1 MLVQIEKPLVSAPTT
16 DRNYDADKKTT
27 GVLRRMSISQSAP
40 EAARH
45 ENTDAAGDRVATA
58 GSLFGAL
65 AMTSC
70 CILPLVLVSFG
81 VGGVWI
87 AQLTALYAYK
97 WYTFTVAAGFI
108 GYGFWRVHRAESGE
122 CRDGTVCARPLNRRL
137 MKASLWLATVVT
149 LIAMIFPYIT
159 PYILKF

>member
-1 MLVQIEKPLVSAPTT
+1 MSATQDP
-16 DRNYDADKKTT
+16 
-27 GVLRRMSISQSAP
+27 SISS
-40 EAARH
+40 R
-45 ENTDAAGDRVATA
+45 ENDGETGNRIATA

-97 WYTFTVAAGFI
+97 WYTFSVASAFI
-108 GYGFWRVHRAESGE
+108 GYGFWKVHRAETGE
-122 CRDGTVCARPLNRRL
+122 CHEGTACARPINRRI

-149 LIAMIFPYIT
+149 AIAMIFPYVISYFM
-159 PYILKF
+159 PY